1 MASRGSET
9 TRAFRPAPFFDHGL
23 FLLHLNRGKEE
34 MARGHH
40 EAARREFDEA
50 QRLRPQDPE
59 VLLNL
64 SITLF
69 HLGQFGPAEAKTREL
84 LQEHDDSVPLLFN
97 LGLILFKSGRD
108 TEAKDPLEKVLALAP
123 AHRKAHLTL
132 GLIAQRADAYEAA
145 QRHFRLA
152 GAELK
157 DGSEGDD
164 SVARTARAAAAE
176 VRAAALTPAASPN
189 ATRPAPAVRD
199 DTRPSPVVKPEPLD
213 SLAASGKRNLVSSGV
228 RSRSGSA
235 PRIDVAP
242 PVGPFTPK
250 PGGFLSASCAGG
262 LRVRRGVVVGR
273 QGVPSLVTDG
283 RLDGPLAGILVT
295 ASGEGTLLLADQ
307 GRVPYLKALAN
318 EFLSVETSRLLG
330 FDEALTYREDPAF
343 EYRDKI
349 VQPFLK
355 LFGTG
360 TVALSV
366 VSEPARFEVERQ
378 NPFTIAA
385 RAVVAYGGDL
395 TPELL
400 EESDP
405 IAGLG
410 AGPVLRFVG
419 AGFVLADAR

>member
-1 MASRGSET
+1 MAATRSTE

-40 EAARREFDEA
+40 DAARREFDEA

-64 SITLF
+64 AITLF
-69 HLGQFGPAEAKTREL
+69 HLGQYGPAEQKTREL
-84 LQEHDDSVPLLFN
+84 LQEHDESVPLLFN

-108 TEAKDPLEKVLALAP
+108 AEAREPLERVLGLAP

-132 GLIAQRADAYEAA
+132 GLIAQRAGEYDTA
-145 QRHFRLA
+145 QRHFKLA

-176 VRAAALTPAASPN
+176 VRAATQAPTSGEKPRPTPPSLS
-189 ATRPAPAVRD
+189 
-199 DTRPSPVVKPEPLD
+199 DTRPTPVVKPEPLD
-213 SLAASGKRNLVSSGV
+213 SLTSSGKRPVSGSSGV
-228 RSRSGSA
+228 RPRSGVTSRHEL
-235 PRIDVAP
+235 PP

-250 PGGFLSASCAGG
+250 SGGFLSAACAGG

-273 QGVPSLVTDG
+273 QGVPSLTTDA
-283 RLDGPLAGILVT
+283 RLSGALAGILVM

-307 GRVPYLKALAN
+307 GRVPHLKALTN
-318 EFLSVETSRLLG
+318 EFLSVEPSRLLA

-343 EYRDKI
+343 EYRDRI
-349 VQPFLK
+349 AQPFLK

-360 TVALSV
+360 AVALAV
-366 VSEPARFEVERQ
+366 VAEPARFEVERQ
-378 NPFTIAA
+378 HPFTIAA
-385 RAVVAYGGDL
+385 RAVVAYGGDV

-405 IAGLG
+405 IADLG

-419 AGFVLADAR
+419 SGYVLADAR